1 MKKAE
6 KGLFVMLEE
15 DERSKGVESE
25 EQGQKKNKK
34 QQEIQ
39 CSKTE
44 NKQHDTVWREYA
56 CDIHLGVVTK
66 CISVYM
72 HACLG

>member
-6 KGLFVMLEE
+6 KGLFVVLEE

-25 EQGQKKNKK
+25 EQGQKKKK

-56 CDIHLGVVTK
+56 CDIHLGLVTK

>member
-1 MKKAE
+1 
-6 KGLFVMLEE
+6 MLEE

-25 EQGQKKNKK
+25 EQGQKKK